1 MPEVGQ
7 MDPKL
12 MFPAGLGLKLEKA
25 EPLPGDF
32 HTLRDP
38 ITGRGRLSVGPD
50 TVLDGDDAGFVTAQ
64 RSHDFP
70 RIIRRMAM
78 DPGLVVLLHP
88 ALLEEPAESSGGAS
102 RFGNQDDAAGF
113 AVQPVDQPGFPTTR
127 SIQAHPR
134 NQAGPLVGLGRM
146 TDEARRLVD
155 GHEVRYFAQDLDPRM
170 TGALGGRS
178 GRRVEHHLARCLS
191 VGGPRVSSAPVKGK
205 IVIHT
210 LLLLVLAA
218 TRYPGLLPANFSAV
232 YAMAFCSGL
241 FFRGRWDWL
250 LPMAVLMASDIALNL
265 FYQRTNPGMDAFS
278 GSALGYLLCN
288 YAGYAALFGLGRIF
302 KPRQWIG
309 SLVAGS
315 VLGAVLFYLITN
327 TAAYLVN
334 PFGNAEYAVKSL
346 AGWIAAL
353 TKGVGGY
360 PETWTFFRNTL
371 LSSGLFSALMI
382 VTARITEPAEE
393 PADAPEASE
402 VDGEP
407 ETEAAK

>member
-1 MPEVGQ
+1 
-7 MDPKL
+7 
-12 MFPAGLGLKLEKA
+12 
-25 EPLPGDF
+25 
-32 HTLRDP
+32 
-38 ITGRGRLSVGPD
+38 
-50 TVLDGDDAGFVTAQ
+50 
-64 RSHDFP
+64 
-70 RIIRRMAM
+70 MA
-78 DPGLVVLLHP
+78 H
-88 ALLEEPAESSGGAS
+88 E
-102 RFGNQDDAAGF
+102 
-113 AVQPVDQPGFPTTR
+113 T
-127 SIQAHPR
+127 
-134 NQAGPLVGLGRM
+134 
-146 TDEARRLVD
+146 RRLVH
-155 GHEVRYFAQDLDPRM
+155 GHEVRRFAQDLDPGVA
-170 TGALGGRS
+170 GALGWRG
-178 GRRVEHHLARCLS
+178 GARVEHHLARCLS

-210 LLLLVLAA
+210 VLLLVLAA

-241 FFRGRWDWL
+241 FFRGRWDWVM
-250 LPMAVLMASDIALNL
+250 PMAVLMASDIALNL
-265 FYQRTNPGMDAFS
+265 SYQRTYPEMDAFS

-353 TKGVGGY
+353 TKGVSGY

-393 PADAPEASE
+393 PAEAPEKSE
-402 VDGEP
+402 ADGEA